1 MDWWHVALNIRSSSV
16 NSSSTTTSPSSG
28 TKSSSPDLFALN
40 LAAAAKV
47 AQKSPTPK
55 ASQTRHATAAPKPAA
70 KPAST
75 PKPKPA
81 AHDSDDSRSKSTA
94 AKSSSAG
101 SKPRA
106 AQSAQAAA
114 NAQSGQ
120 DSSAPDGAAA
130 AAEANADT
138 NTARTGARGRA
149 PATRTPAKT
158 SAAQSAAAA
167 KASDAADDPTSAD
180 STNQSGLSLIQLLAR
195 SLDREQSLESEH
207 ADVQSTDASAPA
219 ATDETAADGK
229 TADDPNAI
237 ALAMFSQALAAALA
251 GQPTP
256 TGNAASAATGGA
268 TETIGSA
275 TQSPGGAASMQDLM
289 TVLAHDVATDAK
301 GKSDD
306 GAAQFNVDPT
316 KTDGTN
322 AGTADSK
329 AAAPNALAHLGVAS
343 HFAAQHLRNDTNT
356 ADLKSPVGT
365 PGWEDEIG
373 AHLTWMTQK
382 GLETG
387 SLRVSPEHLG
397 PVEVNISVQN
407 ADASVW
413 FAANHPDTR
422 AALEQALPR
431 LREMFASQGMNLAD
445 SGVSRQNLS
454 QQGSRNQSRSG
465 ASQAVS
471 GISAVGSSDAGS
483 ASAARINLGLVDLYA

>member
-1 MDWWHVALNIRSSSV
+1 MALNIRSSSV
-16 NSSSTTTSPSSG
+16 SSSSTPTSSSSG

-47 AQKSPTPK
+47 AQKSATPK
-55 ASQTRHATAAPKPAA
+55 ASQTKHATATPKPAA

-81 AHDSDDSRSKSTA
+81 AHDSDDSRSKSANSGA
-94 AKSSSAG
+94 AS
-101 SKPRA
+101 SKPKA
-106 AQSAQAAA
+106 AQSTQAAA

-120 DSSAPDGAAA
+120 DSSSPDGAAA

-138 NTARTGARGRA
+138 NTAPTGARGRT

-158 SAAQSAAAA
+158 SAARSAAAA

-195 SLDREQSLESEH
+195 SLDRAQSLESEQ
-207 ADVQSTDASAPA
+207 ADVSSTDASAPA

-237 ALAMFSQALAAALA
+237 ALAMLSQALAAALS

-256 TGNAASAATGGA
+256 TGTAASAVTGGA

-289 TVLAHDVATDAK
+289 TVLAHDVAADAK

-316 KTDGTN
+316 KTDVTN
-322 AGTADSK
+322 AGATDST
-329 AAAPNALAHLGVAS
+329 AAAPNALAHLGIAS

-413 FAANHPDTR
+413 FTANHPDTR

-454 QQGSRNQSRSG
+454 QQGSRNPSRSG

>member
-1 MDWWHVALNIRSSSV
+1 M
-16 NSSSTTTSPSSG
+16 
-28 TKSSSPDLFALN
+28 
-40 LAAAAKV
+40 AAAAKI
-47 AQKSPTPK
+47 AQKSSAAKTP
-55 ASQTRHATAAPKPAA
+55 QPKHTPSVPRPAA
-70 KPAST
+70 KPVSSA
-75 PKPKPA
+75 KPKPA
-81 AHDSDDSRSKSTA
+81 AHHSNDSRIESAT
-94 AKSSSAG
+94 AKSSNAG
-101 SKPRA
+101 SKLKA

-114 NAQSGQ
+114 NAQSRQ
-120 DSSAPDGAAA
+120 DSSAPDDAAA
-130 AAEANADT
+130 AAENADT
-138 NTARTGARGRA
+138 NTAVNGAKSRA
-149 PATRTPAKT
+149 PAARGSAKNNAT
-158 SAAQSAAAA
+158 QTAAA

-180 STNQSGLSLIQLLAR
+180 SNNESGLSLIQLLAR
-195 SLDREQSLESEH
+195 SLSRDQSLESEH
-207 ADVQSTDASAPA
+207 ADVSSTDESAPA

-251 GQPTP
+251 GQHTP
-256 TGNAASAATGGA
+256 TANAASADTGGA
-268 TETIGSA
+268 TATIGSA
-275 TQSPGGAASMQDLM
+275 TQSPGGAASMQNLM
-289 TVLAHDVATDAK
+289 TVLAHDVAADAK

-306 GAAQFNVDPT
+306 GATQFTVDPT
-316 KTDGTN
+316 KTDVTN
-322 AGTADSK
+322 AGTADST

-387 SLRVSPEHLG
+387 SLRISPEHLG

-454 QQGSRNQSRSG
+454 QQGSRNQSRSE

>member
-1 MDWWHVALNIRSSSV
+1 MDWWHVALNIRSSSAG
-16 NSSSTTTSPSSG
+16 SSSTSTSPSSG
-28 TKSSSPDLFALN
+28 KKTSSTDLFALN
-40 LAAAAKV
+40 LATAAKI
-47 AQKSPTPK
+47 AQKSSAAKTPQPKHTPSAPK
-55 ASQTRHATAAPKPAA
+55 AAA
-70 KPAST
+70 KPASSA
-75 PKPKPA
+75 KPNPA
-81 AHDSDDSRSKSTA
+81 AHHSDGSQSKSATA
-94 AKSSSAG
+94 RSSNVG
-101 SKPRA
+101 SKPKA
-106 AQSAQAAA
+106 THSAQAAA
-114 NAQSGQ
+114 NAQSRQ
-120 DSSAPDGAAA
+120 DSSAPDDAAA
-130 AAEANADT
+130 AAENADT
-138 NTARTGARGRA
+138 NTAVNGAKGRA
-149 PATRTPAKT
+149 PGTRSPAKT
-158 SAAQSAAAA
+158 NAAQSAAAA
-167 KASDAADDPTSAD
+167 KASDAADDPTSGD
-180 STNQSGLSLIQLLAR
+180 STNQAGLSLIQLLAR
-195 SLDREQSLESEH
+195 SLNRDQSLESEH
-207 ADVQSTDASAPA
+207 ADVSSTDASAPE
-219 ATDETAADGK
+219 ATDETSADGTDK
-229 TADDPNAI
+229 TSDDPNAI
-237 ALAMFSQALAAALA
+237 ALAMFSQALAAALS
-251 GQPTP
+251 GQQTP
-256 TGNAASAATGGA
+256 TGNAASADSGGA
-268 TETIGSA
+268 AAAMGSA
-275 TQSPGGAASMQDLM
+275 TQSPGGAASMQDLV
-289 TVLAHDVATDAK
+289 TVLAHDVAADAK

-316 KTDGTN
+316 KAEVTN
-322 AGTADSK
+322 AGTADST

-365 PGWEDEIG
+365 PGWEDEVG

-465 ASQAVS
+465 ASQAAG

-483 ASAARINLGLVDLYA
+483 ASAARINGIVDLYA

>member
-1 MDWWHVALNIRSSSV
+1 
-16 NSSSTTTSPSSG
+16 
-28 TKSSSPDLFALN
+28 
-40 LAAAAKV
+40 
-47 AQKSPTPK
+47 
-55 ASQTRHATAAPKPAA
+55 
-70 KPAST
+70 
-75 PKPKPA
+75 
-81 AHDSDDSRSKSTA
+81 
-94 AKSSSAG
+94 
-101 SKPRA
+101 
-106 AQSAQAAA
+106 
-114 NAQSGQ
+114 
-120 DSSAPDGAAA
+120 
-130 AAEANADT
+130 
-138 NTARTGARGRA
+138 
-149 PATRTPAKT
+149 
-158 SAAQSAAAA
+158 
-167 KASDAADDPTSAD
+167 
-180 STNQSGLSLIQLLAR
+180 
-195 SLDREQSLESEH
+195 
-207 ADVQSTDASAPA
+207 
-219 ATDETAADGK
+219 
-229 TADDPNAI
+229 
-237 ALAMFSQALAAALA
+237 
-251 GQPTP
+251 
-256 TGNAASAATGGA
+256 
-268 TETIGSA
+268 
-275 TQSPGGAASMQDLM
+275 MQDLM
-289 TVLAHDVATDAK
+289 TVLAHDVAADAK

-306 GAAQFNVDPT
+306 SAAQFNVDPT

-322 AGTADSK
+322 AGTADST

-365 PGWEDEIG
+365 PGWEDELG

-387 SLRVSPEHLG
+387 SLRISPEHLG

>member
-1 MDWWHVALNIRSSSV
+1 M
-16 NSSSTTTSPSSG
+16 
-28 TKSSSPDLFALN
+28 
-40 LAAAAKV
+40 AAAAQI
-47 AQKSPTPK
+47 AQKSSAAKTPQPK
-55 ASQTRHATAAPKPAA
+55 HTTSAPKPAA
-70 KPAST
+70 KPASSA
-75 PKPKPA
+75 KPKPA
-81 AHDSDDSRSKSTA
+81 AHHSDDSQSKSATA
-94 AKSSSAG
+94 RSSNAG
-101 SKPRA
+101 SKPKA

-114 NAQSGQ
+114 NAQSRQ
-120 DSSAPDGAAA
+120 DSSAPDDAAA
-130 AAEANADT
+130 AAENADT
-138 NTARTGARGRA
+138 NTAVNGGKGRA
-149 PATRTPAKT
+149 PAARAPAKNNAT
-158 SAAQSAAAA
+158 QTAAA

-180 STNQSGLSLIQLLAR
+180 STNQAGLSLIQLLAK
-195 SLDREQSLESEH
+195 SLESDDT
-207 ADVQSTDASAPA
+207 DVQSTDASAPA

-237 ALAMFSQALAAALA
+237 ALAMFSQALAAALS

-256 TGNAASAATGGA
+256 TGNAASADTGGA

-275 TQSPGGAASMQDLM
+275 TESPGGAASMQDLM
-289 TVLAHDVATDAK
+289 TVLAHDVAADAK

-316 KTDGTN
+316 KTDVTN
-322 AGTADSK
+322 AGTADST

-365 PGWEDEIG
+365 PGWEDELG

-387 SLRVSPEHLG
+387 SLRISPEHLG

>member
-1 MDWWHVALNIRSSSV
+1 MALNIRSSSV

-28 TKSSSPDLFALN
+28 TKNSSPDLFALN

-47 AQKSPTPK
+47 AQKSATPK
-55 ASQTRHATAAPKPAA
+55 ASQTRHATAAPRPTA

-81 AHDSDDSRSKSTA
+81 THDSGDSRSKSTA

-138 NTARTGARGRA
+138 NSARTGARGRA

-180 STNQSGLSLIQLLAR
+180 STNQSGLSLIQLLAK
-195 SLDREQSLESEH
+195 SLESDDTDE
-207 ADVQSTDASAPA
+207 QSIDASAPA

-237 ALAMFSQALAAALA
+237 ALAMFSQALAAALS

-256 TGNAASAATGGA
+256 TGNAASADTGGA

-275 TQSPGGAASMQDLM
+275 TESPGGAASMQDLM

-316 KTDGTN
+316 KTDVTN
-322 AGTADSK
+322 AGTADST

-397 PVEVNISVQN
+397 RVEVNISVQN

-454 QQGSRNQSRSG
+454 QQGSRNPSRSG
-465 ASQAVS
+465 TSQAVS
-471 GISAVGSSDAGS
+471 GVSAVGGSDGGS